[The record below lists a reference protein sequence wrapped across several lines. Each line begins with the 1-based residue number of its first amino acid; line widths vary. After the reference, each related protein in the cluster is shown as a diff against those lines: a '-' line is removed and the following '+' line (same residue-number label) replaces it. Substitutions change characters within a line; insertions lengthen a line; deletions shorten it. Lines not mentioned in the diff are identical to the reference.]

1 MVGVGVTVGV
11 TVGVGVNVTVGVG
24 VMVGVEVHKS
34 GSSTVFFGVGVGAA
48 GVGLLPQAAM
58 RITKGIQNGQN
69 RFIASTVPLI
79 QATIC
84 SPGDFTFQTP
94 SIENPCNLR
103 NMPIM
108 TPG

>member
-11 TVGVGVNVTVGVG
+11 TVGVGVNVVVGVG

-58 RITKGIQNGQN
+58 RITKRIQNGQN
-69 RFIASTVPLI
+69 LLMGKIDPLI

-84 SPGDFTFQTP
+84 SPGDSTFQTP